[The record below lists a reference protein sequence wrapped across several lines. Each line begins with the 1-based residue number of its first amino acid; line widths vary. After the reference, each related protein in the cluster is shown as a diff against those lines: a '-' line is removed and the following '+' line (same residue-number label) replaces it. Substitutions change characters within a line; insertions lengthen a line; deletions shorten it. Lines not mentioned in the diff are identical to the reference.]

1 MSETASALHGWD
13 TFYVI
18 VGSSSAALTGLM
30 FVVVTLLPEA
40 RRRAGAT
47 DAALSAFATPTI
59 LHFCAAL
66 LISAMLTAPW
76 GGLWQPGLAASLSGL
91 AGLIYSAIV
100 TRRVHRSTQYTAVFE
115 DWLWHVLLPV
125 ASYLTLVVS
134 GLLLGK
140 DTTGALF
147 GMAASTLTLLFIGIH
162 NAWDAVTYITF
173 DLKPVEPKNNAK
185 TRR

>member
-1 MSETASALHGWD
+1 MPDAAASILDRWD

-66 LISAMLTAPW
+66 LISAILTAPW
-76 GGLWQPGLAASLSGL
+76 GGLWRPGVAVGL
-91 AGLIYSAIV
+91 AGVAGLVYCVVV
-100 TRRVHRSTQYTAVFE
+100 TRRVHRSTQYTPVFE
-115 DWLWHVLLPV
+115 DWLWHVFLPI
-125 ASYLTLVVS
+125 ASYLALVIS
-134 GLLLGK
+134 GFVLGK

-147 GMAASTLTLLFIGIH
+147 GMAAATLTLLFIGIH

-173 DLKPVEPKNNAK
+173 DLPAAPPKDEAK
-185 TRR
+185 R